1 MDRGRHRRIGL
12 EGACFRRR
20 GLRVSWSWQNDYG
33 VAFEHDSD
41 MNTATRIPVLMYH
54 RVGMA
59 ANPWEARYAISPAN
73 FAAHMETLARKGYR
87 AVPAEALVDWLE
99 GGAPLPSGA
108 FILTFDDGFRGVR
121 EHALPVLENLG
132 WPCTVFLVS
141 DLLGGEDL
149 WTREFNPD
157 GTTYPL
163 LDEAEIR
170 DMLERGVSFHSH
182 TRSHADLPTLSDAQL
197 DEQLA
202 SPRETLAKL
211 VGHDVPYIAYPF
223 GHVDERVEAA
233 TRAAGYRAAFSTQP
247 GFNRRD
253 VNPFRIRRL
262 DVFGTDTPAM
272 LLRKIQLGSNDG
284 SLAHAARYYLSRL
297 GSRLAGGAK

>member
-1 MDRGRHRRIGL
+1 
-12 EGACFRRR
+12 
-20 GLRVSWSWQNDYG
+20 LRFPQIKLCGSWNWQNELWRCSL
-33 VAFEHDSD
+33 FEHESD
-41 MNTATRIPVLMYH
+41 MNTMTRVPVLMYH

-59 ANPWEARYAISPAN
+59 NNPWEARYAISPAN

-87 AVPAEALVDWLE
+87 AVAADALVDWLE
-99 GGAPLPSGA
+99 GGPPLPAGA
-108 FILTFDDGFRGVR
+108 FVLTFDDGFRGVR
-121 EHALPVLENLG
+121 EHALPVLERMG
-132 WPCTVFLVS
+132 WPFTVFLVS
-141 DLLGGEDL
+141 GLIGGEDV
-149 WTREFNPD
+149 WTRAFNPD

-182 TRSHADLPTLSDAQL
+182 TRSHADLPTLGDVQL
-197 DEQLA
+197 ADQLA
-202 SPRETLAKL
+202 SPRDALAKL

-272 LLRKIQLGSNDG
+272 LLRKIKLGTNDG

-297 GSRLAGGAK
+297 GSHLPGAGR